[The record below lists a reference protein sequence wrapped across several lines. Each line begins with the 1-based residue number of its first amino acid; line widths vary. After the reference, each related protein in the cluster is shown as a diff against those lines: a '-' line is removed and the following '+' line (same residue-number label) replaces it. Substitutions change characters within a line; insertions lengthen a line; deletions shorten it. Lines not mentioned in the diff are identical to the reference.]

1 MKKLL
6 MTTIAAAIAACFAVS
21 PGAAAT
27 KHRVSADVRA
37 TCKQEAA
44 KKFSAIHFMKRRS
57 FENNCIA
64 RHASAKAKP
73 SSTAQAAKPT
83 APQAKPSTTGQAP
96 KAQ

>member
-6 MTTIAAAIAACFAVS
+6 MTTIAAAIAASFAVS

-27 KHRVSADVRA
+27 KQRVSADVKA

-44 KKFSAIHFMKRRS
+44 KKFSSAHLMKRRN
-57 FENNCIA
+57 FVNDCMA

-73 SSTAQAAKPT
+73 SSTAHAAKPM